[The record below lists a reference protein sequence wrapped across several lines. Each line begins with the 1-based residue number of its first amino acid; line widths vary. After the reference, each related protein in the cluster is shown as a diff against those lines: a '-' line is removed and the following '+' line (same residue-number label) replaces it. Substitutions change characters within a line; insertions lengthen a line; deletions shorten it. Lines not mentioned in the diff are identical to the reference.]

1 MTREAEDCMIE
12 KLTTERKAENGRYK
26 KKAIG

>member
-1 MTREAEDCMIE
+1 MTRKAEDCMIE
-12 KLTTERKAENGRYK
+12 KLTTDRKTENGRYK